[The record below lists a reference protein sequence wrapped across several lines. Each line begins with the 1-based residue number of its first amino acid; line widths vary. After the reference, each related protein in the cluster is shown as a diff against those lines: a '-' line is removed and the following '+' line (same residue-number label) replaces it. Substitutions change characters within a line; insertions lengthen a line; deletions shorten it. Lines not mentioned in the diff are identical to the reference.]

1 MSAQFKDKH
10 GLKFTNFL
18 ISVTM
23 FHGELYMNV
32 VISGVLTACCR
43 VCDTDHCII
52 GLPTL
57 RRNAVPSHSRV
68 KVLEFPVLED
78 KATVVLQNVT
88 SH

>member
-18 ISVTM
+18 IFVTR
-23 FHGELYMNV
+23 FHGKLQMNV
-32 VISGVLTACCR
+32 VIFGALTVCCT
-43 VCDTDHCII
+43 VCDIDHRIS
-52 GLPTL
+52 GLLTL
-57 RRNAVPSHSRV
+57 RRKAVPSYSRA
-68 KVLEFPVLED
+68 KVLESSVLED